1 MAGVMSAMDRLK
13 RLMNDSSD
21 DEPLVEDSISIDE
34 DFADVEAAI
43 RRKDEPTESTQI
55 QELTLDNVDDVSFA
69 ADQNTEDSSEYGEQT
84 DDEQTDE
91 QVEDESSSDEPDEP
105 VNDESV
111 NDETDQPA
119 KTATN
124 ERSQKI
130 TIDVNDTG
138 DDSGIEELFNNNAE
152 PVAPQPRRGR
162 GRRKK
167 NNDVTPTPKPEVV
180 VEKPVEAVVES
191 AKNPL
196 YDQLAH
202 NLLDDLKRKKYSFMG
217 LNEDSMQILLSYIQN
232 KL

>member
-84 DDEQTDE
+84 DDEQTEDVQTDE
-91 QVEDESSSDEPDEP
+91 PVEDESSSDEVDESA
-105 VNDESV
+105 NDE
-111 NDETDQPA
+111 NDQPA
-119 KTATN
+119 KT

-167 NNDVTPTPKPEVV
+167 NNNDITPTPKPEVV

-202 NLLDDLKRKKYSFMG
+202 NLLDDLKRRKYSFMG
-217 LNEDSMQILLSYIQN
+217 LNEDSMQILLSYIKN